1 MNEQNSGSKT
11 LRNKRTIA
19 IAVVLGIAVS
29 AVLGLSAVSVLAQEN
44 GDVKAKPEIEGSANI
59 GEVIKNFIEENRKV
73 SFVGAAETAESALS
87 ESKVVH
93 GNFGVIQGY
102 LVYTFLG
109 VDNEEQQ
116 KYKIIIDAGNGEI
129 LYQSDPIQMKEGK
142 KFHVADVS
150 AELDLSEAASIAQAA
165 VENGVVNMG
174 MLRAQD
180 DNAVYTFLVT
190 DSEQG
195 TKYFVTIDADS
206 GEVLDVSEGMA
217 KPWGFHG
224 KHHFGFGHGHKAY
237 SDKDRESSEDTRATG
252 EQV

>member
-1 MNEQNSGSKT
+1 MQ
-11 LRNKRTIA
+11 RNKRTIVT
-19 IAVVLGIAVS
+19 AVVLGIAVS
-29 AVLGLSAVSVLAQEN
+29 AVLGLSVVSVLAQEN
-44 GDVKAKPEIEGSANI
+44 EGDVRAKPEIEGSANI

-73 SFVGAAETAESALS
+73 SFVTAAQTAENALS
-87 ESKVVH
+87 ESNVVH

-102 LVYTFLG
+102 LVYTFMG
-109 VDNEEQQ
+109 VDDEQQ
-116 KYKIIIDAGNGEI
+116 KYKVIIDAGNGEI

-142 KFHVADVS
+142 FHFADVS
-150 AELDLSEAASIAQAA
+150 AELDLSEAASIAQGA

-180 DNAVYTFLVT
+180 DNAVYTFMVT

-195 TKYFVTIDADS
+195 TKYIVTIDADS

-224 KHHFGFGHGHKAY
+224 KHLGFKHGHKAY
-237 SDKDRESSEDTRATG
+237 SDKDRDSESTSTTG